1 MLYSLIRPA
10 LFRLDPEQAHALALS
25 TAQFSA
31 NFCSSAVPAG
41 KGVRC
46 FGLEFANRVGLAAGL
61 DKDGRAID
69 GLGALGFG
77 FLELGT
83 VTLRPQPGNPR
94 PRVFR
99 LPHAE
104 ALINRMGFPNAG
116 VQQLI
121 ERIKHKRYRGVC
133 GVNIGKNADTP
144 IENASQDYVHCLRA
158 VAPYADYVVLNIS
171 SPNTQGLRT
180 LHESDRLKS
189 MLDSVLR
196 ARTEEV
202 VKVGRALPVLVKIAP
217 DLNDDVLVTVA
228 ELLKE
233 FGVDGVI
240 ATNTTVSRPAEVERC
255 AYSSETGGLSGQ
267 PLRQL
272 SLRTIVALR
281 QLLGAEFPIIG
292 VGGIASP
299 AQAQEALRAGANLIQ
314 LYTAL
319 IYRGPGLVRELV
331 MGIDR

>member
-1 MLYSLIRPA
+1 M
-10 LFRLDPEQAHALALS
+10 
-25 TAQFSA
+25 
-31 NFCSSAVPAG
+31 
-41 KGVRC
+41 
-46 FGLEFANRVGLAAGL
+46 

-83 VTLRPQPGNPR
+83 VTPRPQPGNPR

-99 LPHAE
+99 LPQAE

-116 VQQLI
+116 VQHLI
-121 ERIKHKRYRGVC
+121 ERIERKRYRGIC

-189 MLDSVLR
+189 MLDSVLQAR
-196 ARTEEV
+196 AEEV

-217 DLNDDVLVTVA
+217 DLNDDAVVVVA
-228 ELLKE
+228 NLLKE

-240 ATNTTVSRPAEVERC
+240 ATNTTVSRPAEIEHC
-255 AYSSETGGLSGQ
+255 AHSGETGGLSGQ

-281 QLLGAEFPIIG
+281 QLLGTEFPIIG

-319 IYRGPGLVRELV
+319 IYRGPGLVKELV
-331 MGIDR
+331 GALDR